1 MGVLGGI
8 PTSTKNL
15 VHQVDS
21 LPPNSHWQ
29 VIGISQQQWALV
41 AAAITMGGNVR
52 VGLEDNLYISP
63 GELAQSNGQLVE
75 KAAQMIRLIGGE
87 VASIAEAREMLQLPM
102 KK

>member
-1 MGVLGGI
+1 
-8 PTSTKNL
+8 
-15 VHQVDS
+15 
-21 LPPNSHWQ
+21 
-29 VIGISQQQWALV
+29 
-41 AAAITMGGNVR
+41 

-75 KAAQMIRLIGGE
+75 KAATMIRLIGGE